1 MGTNAVYLAID
12 DSDLDALWKLEG
24 RPFRDRFM
32 EIEEEGCLETLNIG
46 KIWDALHCTLT
57 GVSARTPIDGNKL
70 SEAIVG
76 VYPKVFDDE
85 DYSIYV
91 SAIDNGELED
101 IVIALKTFDSPK
113 LALALDLTNLKKQKV
128 YPYGIWLD
136 EVEGYVHE
144 MHIALQSICDFF
156 LTAKKSGKHILATV
170 L

>member
-1 MGTNAVYLAID
+1 MGVNAVHFAID
-12 DSDLDALWKLEG
+12 DSTLDALWKLEG

-32 EIEEEGCLETLNIG
+32 EIEEEGYLETLNIG

-91 SAIDNGELED
+91 SIIDNEEIED
-101 IVIALKTFDSPK
+101 IVIALKAFDSPK

-136 EVEGYVHE
+136 EVEVLVNE
-144 MHIALQSICDFF
+144 MHMTLQSICVFF
-156 LTAKKSGKHILATV
+156 HTAKKNGKHILATV